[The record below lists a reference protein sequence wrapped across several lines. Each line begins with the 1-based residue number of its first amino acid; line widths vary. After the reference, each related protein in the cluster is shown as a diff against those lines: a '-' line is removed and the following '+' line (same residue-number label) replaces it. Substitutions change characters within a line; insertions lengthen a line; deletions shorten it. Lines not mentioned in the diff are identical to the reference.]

1 MWPCSYVCPFPCH
14 SSMLCHYCV
23 HIQENSGVSP
33 ALQCILNDYFAIS
46 VADCCCRHTMTAGSR
61 TFLVLLFGV
70 VVSLGQDT
78 LSMHSAAATTTSDAS
93 ERQHVSGNDVTDSPS
108 SEAASSSSET
118 STTAAK
124 NMPEKT
130 LDSTSIKAVEKA
142 LLNAL
147 GLKSK
152 PKPNKNIHI
161 APYMLELYNMHMQR
175 HQRRPNRGQRPIPA
189 GNTIRSFEPR
199 GAYRVLC
206 WIYNTIQCNAIQCSA
221 MQCSAMQCNAVQC
234 SAVQCSAAQRSA
246 IQ

>member
-1 MWPCSYVCPFPCH
+1 
-14 SSMLCHYCV
+14 
-23 HIQENSGVSP
+23 
-33 ALQCILNDYFAIS
+33 
-46 VADCCCRHTMTAGSR
+46 MTAGIR

-78 LSMHSAAATTTSDAS
+78 LSMHSAAATTTADTR
-93 ERQHVSGNDVTDSPS
+93 ERQQVSDHDVTASTS
-108 SEAASSSSET
+108 SEPASSSSVT

-124 NMPEKT
+124 KMPEKT

-199 GAYRVLC
+199 GTYRVL
-206 WIYNTIQCNAIQCSA
+206 IAFIIQYNTIQYNTIQYNTIQYNTVQCS
-221 MQCSAMQCNAVQC
+221 AVQC
-234 SAVQCSAAQRSA
+234 SAVQCSAVQCSAVQCSEVQRSA
-246 IQ
+246 AQRNTIKLYYPVNGKFLDGVRIIMTTII